1 MANKTT
7 IHEIGLGY
15 ETKIEELHIPKL
27 NFGGAYI
34 ANKNAY
40 SNSDVMMNKQEEEK
54 TIQNIQIV
62 EANYWIKNLFSTNGN
77 WKNGVI
83 KIDVEGFESHIFQAL
98 LNNVPKDV
106 SVVVIMEN
114 FLEKF
119 DFESFKPPNHKIE
132 WFGFYKQK
140 QYLKSS
146 LFKLLGMSSYYKQ
159 IVSKIDKNK
168 HVPHDLIAVFYP
180 S

>member
-1 MANKTT
+1 MPLWQTLKS
-7 IHEIGLGY
+7 
-15 ETKIEELHIPKL
+15 
-27 NFGGAYI
+27 
-34 ANKNAY
+34 KNA
-40 SNSDVMMNKQEEEK
+40 
-54 TIQNIQIV
+54 
-62 EANYWIKNLFSTNGN
+62 A
-77 WKNGVI
+77 
-83 KIDVEGFESHIFQAL
+83 
-98 LNNVPKDV
+98 
-106 SVVVIMEN
+106 
-114 FLEKF
+114 
-119 DFESFKPPNHKIE
+119 NHKIE

>member
-1 MANKTT
+1 MPLWQTLKS
-7 IHEIGLGY
+7 
-15 ETKIEELHIPKL
+15 
-27 NFGGAYI
+27 
-34 ANKNAY
+34 KNA
-40 SNSDVMMNKQEEEK
+40 
-54 TIQNIQIV
+54 
-62 EANYWIKNLFSTNGN
+62 ANL
-77 WKNGVI
+77 
-83 KIDVEGFESHIFQAL
+83 
-98 LNNVPKDV
+98 
-106 SVVVIMEN
+106 
-114 FLEKF
+114 
-119 DFESFKPPNHKIE
+119 KIE